1 MKKIFLFL
9 AFSGSINALLAQA
22 FYPKLQVLNPKKQ
35 WQYDVASISEAQIFA
50 RPKGIYMEYNIY
62 MTYSA
67 SGTTLNNSYDTTEII
82 HYFNLP
88 SNAIITDSWLWVND
102 VIVKADLLDKWSAT
116 QIYEGIVK
124 RNQDPSILTKVGAND
139 YQFRI
144 FPLPGGKTRKVKITV
159 LVPIDFNNDRVTASL
174 PINIFALSKVPL
186 KKFSLVFPEVNGWQN
201 PMFNEKS
208 NLVYKSDTD
217 ATIGK
222 YTSTEVPYN
231 KELTSSISYNNP
243 MIDGVYV
250 AQYKAGKDNF
260 YALALQASKVYTS
273 KVKAKKI
280 TFAIAHDDSR
290 TTTKWTAMLPIL
302 KQQLLKTLT
311 PKDSFNLVYNTFS
324 AVKYSKVWVAASA
337 QNIDKA
343 IADLQTKN
351 PFEAILS
358 SVLDEALTWNKEQK
372 GDVIVLVASSD
383 TYNTIAKANA
393 FIKAMEAAQSVFPPI
408 HIIDYN
414 DYNSPYF
421 FSSGYY
427 YYGNEYLYTY
437 LTQKTGGN
445 YAAWRNMNGS
455 YNYNSS
461 TPYKTFAEIS
471 SVIMLGLS
479 ETLKNVDVYTT
490 LENGYCYSRYD
501 INTENTIFVN
511 KAIVQTGKYEGTL
524 PLNIQVAGA
533 VGEQSFFKKFVVP
546 ETSMIQT
553 DSSLKQVWT
562 GAYFAENEFKSGV
575 TNATIKDM
583 LTISK
588 KNRVLCQYTA
598 FLALEPGMNQ
608 TVPCVKCNDET
619 KIITVATNDETT
631 KDSVLIKTFPN
642 PFREKVTIEVTALT
656 FKEENA
662 SIAIFDLTG
671 KLLYEDKQTIESE
684 KAIFTWQE
692 NVPKGMYF
700 AQIKVGSKK
709 YNVKL
714 MKVE

>member
-9 AFSGSINALLAQA
+9 AFLGSVNILLAQS

-67 SGTTLNNSYDTTEII
+67 TSTTLNNSYDTTEIV

-88 SNAIITDSWLWVND
+88 NNAIVTDSWLWVND

-159 LVPIDFNNDRVTASL
+159 LVPIDFNNDRVTASI
-174 PINIFALSKVPL
+174 PVNIFALSKVPL
-186 KKFSLVFPEVNGWQN
+186 KKYFLIFPEVSGWQN
-201 PMFNEKS
+201 PTFNEKN
-208 NLVYKSDTD
+208 NLVYKTDTD

-222 YTSTEVPYN
+222 YTATEVPYN
-231 KELTSSISYNNP
+231 KELTSSVGFNNP
-243 MIDGVYV
+243 MVDGVYV
-250 AQYKAGKDNF
+250 TQYKTGKDNF

-273 KVKAKKI
+273 TIKAKKI

-290 TTTKWTAMLPIL
+290 TTTKWATMLPIL
-302 KQQLLKTLT
+302 KQQLLKNLT

-324 AVKYSKVWVAASA
+324 AVKYSKVWVAAST
-337 QNIDKA
+337 QNIDNA
-343 IADLQTKN
+343 IADLLNKN
-351 PFEAILS
+351 PFEANLS
-358 SVLDEALTWNKEQK
+358 AVLDEALTWNKGQK
-372 GDVIVLVASSD
+372 GDAIVLVSASD
-383 TYNTIAKANA
+383 TYNSITKANA
-393 FIKAMEAAQSVFPPI
+393 FIKAVEAAQNVFPPI
-408 HIIDYN
+408 HVIDYN

-421 FSSGYY
+421 FNSGYY

-455 YNYNSS
+455 YNNNVSS
-461 TPYKTFAEIS
+461 YKTFAETS
-471 SVIMLGLS
+471 SVIMLGLA
-479 ETLKNVDVYTT
+479 ETLKNVDIYTT
-490 LENGYCYSRYD
+490 PENGYCYARYG
-501 INTENTIFVN
+501 INTQNTNFVN
-511 KAIVQTGKYEGTL
+511 KAIVQTGKYEGSL

-546 ETSMIQT
+546 ETNIIVM
-553 DSSLKQVWT
+553 DSSLKQIWT
-562 GAYFAENEFKSGV
+562 GAYLAENEFKSSI
-575 TNATIKDM
+575 TNIIIKDM

-588 KNRVLCQYTA
+588 KIEC
-598 FLALEPGMNQ
+598 FL
-608 TVPCVKCNDET
+608 
-619 KIITVATNDETT
+619 
-631 KDSVLIKTFPN
+631 
-642 PFREKVTIEVTALT
+642 
-656 FKEENA
+656 
-662 SIAIFDLTG
+662 SIPLFSRLN
-671 KLLYEDKQTIESE
+671 L
-684 KAIFTWQE
+684 
-692 NVPKGMYF
+692 V
-700 AQIKVGSKK
+700 
-709 YNVKL
+709 
-714 MKVE
+714 